1 MNKQFNNKPLV
12 SIIMNC
18 FNGEKYLKDAVD
30 SVISQTYK
38 NWEIIFWDNQSN
50 DKSAKIFKNYKDER
64 LKYYCAPSHIE
75 ILYKARNYALKKAN
89 GEFIAFLD
97 VDDWWLPEKLKKQIP
112 LFNDSDVGLVYGNV
126 WLFFEKKNKKKIYKK
141 RNLPTGKIL
150 NELLNDYVIGSPTYV
165 IRKKSLESLKYC
177 FNNDFHIIGDF
188 DINIRLSAKWKVQC
202 VQSAVA
208 FGRVHDKNL
217 SLLHREKEIHELK
230 VWFKLMK
237 NNQLISSQNNFNK
250 VLLMAYY
257 LETMQSIK
265 ENRFAK
271 SFLMVAK
278 YPFCF
283 NKIRLILALLLPKF
297 LLRKIKN
304 Y

>member
-1 MNKQFNNKPLV
+1 MNKLRNNQPLV
-12 SIIMNC
+12 SVIMNC
-18 FNGEKYLKDAVD
+18 FNGEKYLRDAID

-50 DKSAKIFKNYKDER
+50 DKSAKIFKDYKDDR
-64 LKYYCAPSHIE
+64 LKYYLAASHIE

-97 VDDWWLPEKLKKQIP
+97 VDDWWLPEKLEKQIP
-112 LFNDSDVGLVYGNV
+112 LFDDPEVGLVYGNV

-141 RNLPTGKIL
+141 GNLPTGKIL

-165 IRKKSLESLKYC
+165 IRKKSLESLKYY
-177 FNNDFHIIGDF
+177 FNDNFNIIGDF
-188 DINIRLSAKWKVQC
+188 DINIRLSANWKVQC

-208 FGRVHDKNL
+208 LVTRHDKNL
-217 SLLHREKEIHELK
+217 SLLNREQEIHELK
-230 VWFKLMK
+230 VWFKQMK

-250 VLLMAYY
+250 VLLMANY
-257 LETMQSIK
+257 LEAMQSIMK
-265 ENRFAK
+265 NGFVK
-271 SFLMVAK
+271 SFLVVAK

-283 NKIRLILALLLPKF
+283 NKIKLILALLLPKL

>member
-1 MNKQFNNKPLV
+1 MERNRDEPLI

-18 FNGEKYLKDAVD
+18 YNGEKYLHKSLN
-30 SVISQTYK
+30 SVLEQTYK

-50 DKSAKIFKNYKDER
+50 DKSAKVFKDYKDDR
-64 LKYYCAPSHIE
+64 LKYYCADSHIE
-75 ILYKARNYALKKAN
+75 ILSRARNYALKKAN

-97 VDDWWLPEKLKKQIP
+97 VDDWWLPKKLEKQIP
-112 LFNDSDVGLVYGNV
+112 LFDDPNVGVVYGNV

-141 RNLPTGKIL
+141 GILPTGKIL

-165 IRKKSLESLKYC
+165 IRKKSLKSLTYC
-177 FNNDFHIIGDF
+177 FNDDFHIIGDF
-188 DINIRLSAKWKVQC
+188 DINIRLAAKWKVQC
-202 VQSAVA
+202 VQSPVA

-230 VWFKLMK
+230 VWFELMK
-237 NNQLISSQNNFNK
+237 SNQLISSQNNFNK

-257 LETMQSIK
+257 LETMHSIMK
-265 ENRFAK
+265 NGFVK
-271 SFLMVAK
+271 SFLMIAK

-283 NKIRLILALLLPKF
+283 NKMKLILALLLPKF

>member
-1 MNKQFNNKPLV
+1 M
-12 SIIMNC
+12 
-18 FNGEKYLKDAVD
+18 
-30 SVISQTYK
+30 
-38 NWEIIFWDNQSN
+38 
-50 DKSAKIFKNYKDER
+50 
-64 LKYYCAPSHIE
+64 
-75 ILYKARNYALKKAN
+75 
-89 GEFIAFLD
+89 
-97 VDDWWLPEKLKKQIP
+97 
-112 LFNDSDVGLVYGNV
+112 
-126 WLFFEKKNKKKIYKK
+126 
-141 RNLPTGKIL
+141 PTGKIL

-165 IRKKSLESLKYC
+165 IRKKSLESLEYC
-177 FNNDFHIIGDF
+177 FNDDFHIIGDF
-188 DINIRLSAKWKVQC
+188 DINIRLAAKWKVQC

-208 FGRVHDKNL
+208 FARIHDKNL

-230 VWFKLMK
+230 TWCKLMK

-257 LETMQSIK
+257 LEAMQSIM
-265 ENRFAK
+265 ENGFVK

-283 NKIRLILALLLPKF
+283 NKIKLILALLLPKF

>member
-1 MNKQFNNKPLV
+1 MIKQHYNQPLV

-50 DKSAKIFKNYKDER
+50 DKSAQIFKNYKDDR
-64 LKYYCAPSHIE
+64 LKYYYAPSHIE

-97 VDDWWLPEKLKKQIP
+97 VDDWWLPEKLEKQIP

-126 WLFFEKKNKKKIYKK
+126 WLFFEKKNKKKIYRKG
-141 RNLPTGKIL
+141 NLPTGKIL
-150 NELLNDYVIGSPTYV
+150 NELLNDYAIGSPTYV
-165 IRKKSLESLKYC
+165 VRKKSLESLEYY
-177 FNNDFHIIGDF
+177 FNDDFHVIGDF
-188 DINIRLSAKWKVQC
+188 DINMRLAAKWKAKC

-208 FGRVHDKNL
+208 FARIHGKNQ
-217 SLLHREKEIHELK
+217 SLLHRDKEIHELK
-230 VWFKLMK
+230 AWFKLMK
-237 NNQLISSQNNFNK
+237 NDQLISSQNNFNK
-250 VLLMAYY
+250 VLLLASY
-257 LETMQSIK
+257 LETLQSIK
-265 ENRFAK
+265 ENGFVK
-271 SFLMVAK
+271 NFLTVAK
-278 YPFCF
+278 YPLCF
-283 NKIRLILALLLPKF
+283 NKIKLILALLIPKF